1 MEMAHNKERLEK
13 KLGIK
18 LATVKELKVN
28 KIPRCFINNVFNKD
42 CFIDVKYNCYEQH
55 LFNED
60 ELLKRY
66 KQRQTSN
73 RNEYNKIAKRR
84 YAEYIFIMEQG
95 A

>member
-1 MEMAHNKERLEK
+1 MAHNRQRLEK

-18 LATVKELKVN
+18 LATIKELKLN
-28 KIPRCFINNVFNKD
+28 KIPRCFINHMFNED

-55 LFNED
+55 LFNEY

-66 KQRQTSN
+66 KQRQSSN
-73 RNEYNKIAKRR
+73 RNEYNKLAKKR
-84 YAEYIFIMEQG
+84 YAEYKFITEQG